1 MVHLKSA
8 TLHKPSLTIPIDEE
22 LYDTEV
28 VVGHYYLVLTDS
40 DLGFN
45 IVECQAIVETGF
57 AGVNLE
63 ESLENNDNYMY
74 KKSELVKIFDCDDV
88 QSLLTSVVPE
98 IVNGEQYI
106 SFNKSEI
113 DEVLLS
119 IIN

>member
-1 MVHLKSA
+1 M
-8 TLHKPSLTIPIDEE
+8 
-22 LYDTEV
+22 

-63 ESLENNDNYMY
+63 ESLENSDNYVF
-74 KKSELVKIFDCDDV
+74 KKSEIVKVFDCDDV

-98 IVNGEQYI
+98 IVNFIQQI
-106 SFNKSEI
+106 
-113 DEVLLS
+113 
-119 IIN
+119 